1 MFYFVLLI
9 YRRVQN
15 AVLGRNLKNNRMI
28 LVYFWGKPFNITVIQ
43 DYVPG
48 LDTEEIEVDQF
59 REDIQ
64 HLLEL
69 TPKEDAL
76 FIIGDW
82 NVKLGSQETPRTR
95 GQGILALEYKMKQ
108 GKG

>member
-1 MFYFVLLI
+1 MQYWGAI
-9 YRRVQN
+9 S
-15 AVLGRNLKNNRMI
+15 KTTEMI
-28 LVYFWGKPFNITVIQ
+28 LVCFHGKPFSITVIQ
-43 DYVPG
+43 VYAPATNAE
-48 LDTEEIEVDQF
+48 LAEVDQLY
-59 REDIQ
+59 EDLQ

-82 NVKLGSQETPRTR
+82 NVKLGSRETPRTR